1 MENSDIFLYNDLHK
15 CLFHNQLKNDLL
27 SVDIAMYSL
36 SSFIMVLSGCSDE
49 RGIGKTCVLNKKNKE
64 PGFAMGNLS

>member
-27 SVDIAMYSL
+27 SADIAMYSF

-49 RGIGKTCVLNKKNKE
+49 RGIGKNMRFEQEKQRAWFC
-64 PGFAMGNLS
+64 